1 MPDPII
7 LERLVSEVGKQVR
20 LRRAEFYGLRG
31 LFAGAVLAL
40 VPLVL
45 REVLGP
51 PGLAL
56 AAGLLCAGFLVGAVY
71 GLALKLPPDDVARLA
86 DRGYQLQDRVAT
98 SLEWGAPADR
108 TPVVDAL
115 VADTA
120 ARVDALA
127 PRRRGPRHHPRV
139 AHLNPLPLVARL

>member
-1 MPDPII
+1 MPDPMI
-7 LERLVSEVGKQVR
+7 LDRLVSEVGKQIR

-31 LFAGAVLAL
+31 LFAGAVVAL

-45 REVLGP
+45 RELLGP

-56 AAGLLCAGFLVGAVY
+56 AGALLCAGFLVGDVY
-71 GLALKLPPDDVARLA
+71 RLALKLPPHDVARL
-86 DRGYQLQDRVAT
+86 DDWGYQLQERVGT
-98 SLEWGAPADR
+98 SLEWGARPDR

-120 ARVDALA
+120 AGVHALA
-127 PRRRGPRHHPRV
+127 RRRIIPR
-139 AHLNPLPLVARL
+139 LLP